1 MNVELQNITVQYLPP
16 NTTAKSQ
23 VTILFLLWNVF
34 FQPMDQNVIETLK
47 TNYRRLLLREII
59 NKMEARERFRPN
71 LLQALR
77 YLKTAWEQVKEE
89 TIRNAFKAAR
99 FIVEE
104 EVSCSRFIHF

>member
-16 NTTAKSQ
+16 NTPAKSQ
-23 VTILFLLWNVF
+23 S
-34 FQPMDQNVIETLK
+34 MDQNVIETLK